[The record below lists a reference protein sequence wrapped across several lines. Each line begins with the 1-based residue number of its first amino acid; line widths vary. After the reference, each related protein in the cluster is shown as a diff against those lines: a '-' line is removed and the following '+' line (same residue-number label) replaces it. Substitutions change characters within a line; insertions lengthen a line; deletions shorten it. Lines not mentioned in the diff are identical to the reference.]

1 MYGNTVARGEAKEP
15 SSFERHA
22 KVLEPSIPGEGV
34 GMGVRACG
42 HQPLTLVMSGPL
54 GGRQPLSGRGSRSTV
69 HCLPATTVMPMPASD
84 EAVEGSE
91 SWLPQ
96 RPWGLLSPQETVQC
110 DTRAHL
116 SIDSLRNESQRDGQE
131 EQRKLEASGLR
142 RGSCRQTGGTP
153 EETEVEV
160 SRQRKQ

>member
-54 GGRQPLSGRGSRSTV
+54 GGQAAAQWQGLPV
-69 HCLPATTVMPMPASD
+69 HRALPPSHD
-84 EAVEGSE
+84 G
-91 SWLPQ
+91 
-96 RPWGLLSPQETVQC
+96 
-110 DTRAHL
+110 RAH
-116 SIDSLRNESQRDGQE
+116 
-131 EQRKLEASGLR
+131 AGLR
-142 RGSCRQTGGTP
+142 
-153 EETEVEV
+153 
-160 SRQRKQ
+160 